1 MKKINKQFQ
10 SKKKFLIIG
19 SKTFKK
25 STVNAMIEES
35 KLLFD
40 VVTFV
45 TIDKIE
51 IVTAEGKVDLVH
63 KGKSLLEYDVIYP
76 RFSSRDYVM
85 GEAVLKAVEQS
96 KAYCPV
102 NLQSYQIT
110 NHKYYTAQRLSDKG
124 VPGVVTTFFI
134 SPKFAELSV
143 QETGYPVVM
152 KLISGFAGKGV
163 VLIHD
168 KKQMESILDAVHLFE
183 EFISMQRFIKGK
195 NQDIRCY
202 VIGKEVIAVQ
212 RTGKKGDWRANI
224 SRGGTAQ
231 VLELTEEMKSI
242 ALQAAAIL
250 GMDICAIDLMHSQK
264 GLVVIEVNFMPGP
277 FMKYLGN
284 DIIKKWVSFLRKK
297 ADEM

>member
-1 MKKINKQFQ
+1 MKKNKK
-10 SKKKFLIIG
+10 SNIKSFLIIG
-19 SKTFKK
+19 SKRFKK
-25 STVNAMIEES
+25 STVNSMIEES
-35 KLLFD
+35 KKLFD
-40 VVTFV
+40 SVTFV
-45 TIDKIE
+45 TVDKIE
-51 IVTAEGKVDLVH
+51 VKTEDGEVDLVY
-63 KGKSLLEYDVIYP
+63 KGKSLLGYSAIYP
-76 RFSSRDYVM
+76 RFSSKDYVM
-85 GEAVLKAVEQS
+85 GEAILKVIENS
-96 KAYCPV
+96 NIYCPV

-110 NHKYYTAQRLSDKG
+110 NHKYFTAQRLSDKG
-124 VPGVVTTFFI
+124 IPGVVTTFFI

-183 EFISMQRFIKGK
+183 EFISMQKFIKGENK
-195 NQDIRCY
+195 DIRCY

-231 VLELTEEMKSI
+231 VLEPNEEMKKI
-242 ALQAAAIL
+242 ALDAASVL
-250 GMDICAIDLMHSQK
+250 GMDICAIDLMVSQK
-264 GLVVIEVNFMPGP
+264 GYVIIEVNFMPGP

-284 DIIKKWVSFLRKK
+284 DIITKWVSFIRQKV
-297 ADEM
+297 EN

>member
-1 MKKINKQFQ
+1 MKGY
-10 SKKKFLIIG
+10 SKKSFLIIG
-19 SKTFKK
+19 SKRFKK
-25 STVNAMIEES
+25 STVNSMIEES
-35 KLLFD
+35 KKLFD
-40 VVTFV
+40 QVTFV

-51 IVTAEGKVDLVH
+51 VKTEEGKADLIY
-63 KGKSLLEYDVIYP
+63 KGKSLLDNDVIYP
-76 RFSSRDYVM
+76 RFSSKDYVM
-85 GEAVLKAVEQS
+85 GEAVLKVIGHSA
-96 KAYCPV
+96 AYCPV

-110 NHKYYTAQRLSDKG
+110 NHKYYTAQRLADKG
-124 VPGVVTTFFI
+124 IPGVITTFFI
-134 SPKFAELSV
+134 SPQFAELSV

-231 VLELTEEMKSI
+231 VLDITEEMKNV
-242 ALQAAAIL
+242 ALEAAAIL
-250 GMDICAIDLMHSQK
+250 GMDICAIDLMRSQK
-264 GLVVIEVNFMPGP
+264 GLVIIEVNFMPGP

-284 DIIKKWVSFLRKK
+284 EIIQKWVAFLRTKV
-297 ADEM
+297 DGN